1 MENFYVKLS
10 TQKQS
15 KEIFGYAEILS
26 DGVSFDSFYFG
37 SRPEDLYLCF
47 GICYDNK
54 KEDIAMELFD
64 SFATEYT
71 LEQLRELVAKKKA
84 EECSGQDETIQL
96 GTPTADILEWNEA
109 DEKRQDGNDGEVY
122 KEPERMTGGYRDVG
136 KSESVG
142 MKDKYPK
149 YYKDVSGLNEIDVY
163 QIHNLFDIQD
173 ASGCLQHASKKLL
186 LSGVRTGGKSKHD
199 DIREA
204 RDTLTRWLDINSGQ

>member
-1 MENFYVKLS
+1 MQGLTIDQLKLAR
-10 TQKQS
+10 
-15 KEIFGYAEILS
+15 EIGAVFCLRDHRTCS
-26 DGVSFDSFYFG
+26 DGYLGKPGYVW
-37 SRPEDLYLCF
+37 RANKWKEWEEDGAIRDIISSGDDRFTIDFSPLDEFLK
-47 GICYDNK
+47 IEM
-54 KEDIAMELFD
+54 KER
-64 SFATEYT
+64 
-71 LEQLRELVAKKKA
+71 EQ
-84 EECSGQDETIQL
+84 EEWPDENNPRQQAIGQ
-96 GTPTADILEWNEA
+96 N
-109 DEKRQDGNDGEVY
+109 GNDGEVY
-122 KEPERMTGGYRDVG
+122 KEPERITGGYRDVG

-163 QIHNLFDIQD
+163 QIHNLFDVQD